1 MNKDKIIKDILL
13 EYSALSKTG
22 GIDKLDHDLLVTAI
36 ENCGYASYFSIP
48 KLVNEIQSKKLSGG
62 LSQDDIDLLNKII
75 GKGSSQQARVLFDD
89 DDLRDMD
96 LNDPRNQPS
105 TSFPK
110 DRGQSELTYNELVQ
124 IGKENGGLKILHAP
138 SSLRIATVKGGRRLA
153 NINTTHGIKLGTG
166 KTFGQ
171 LMLFLK
177 LAKSEPNMIT
187 LGVESAAP
195 GLTGEVI
202 AVNHINAWFKKNNPD
217 EEPFRLHFWDQNE
230 RVPTGVEVDNAVHI
244 VGKNKAD
251 IALKNQNSETF
262 WISFKGA
269 EFDPRRFVQRVD
281 RVDFP
286 QYSGM
291 LGLDDSFTDGKVK
304 AAWDSI
310 KTTFI
315 NGIKKNYTVPP
326 LLINPKKTTF
336 DERGVVININGKS
349 ALETVGKIPDF
360 YTRLTSDFR
369 KMFNDFVT
377 EPTPGKK
384 YLYYMGDKFEGHLDF
399 LDGSEATRIIAGKT
413 IYGRDFDIKGKAP
426 FGQNN
431 CSILMHSHANV
442 EMKVINP
449 EDMEGMSSRDPKDM
463 GSINWVKANSSN
475 AQNERHLLI
484 NTTEGGHVW
493 FNPNLPLP
501 KDAADPILKYRPTLS
516 CRSGTDEAAVLRF
529 GNDDYMFIKFRVVV
543 WPLAKV
549 GSSSV
554 DLKK

>member
-48 KLVNEIQSKKLSGG
+48 KLVNEIESKKQKIG
-62 LSQDDIDLLNKII
+62 LSNDDIALINKIV

-89 DDLRDMD
+89 EDLKTLD
-96 LNDPRNQPS
+96 LDDPRNKPA
-105 TSFPK
+105 TLFPK
-110 DRGQSELTYNELVQ
+110 DRGQAELTYNELVQ
-124 IGKENGGLKILHAP
+124 IGKDNGGLKILHSP
-138 SSLRIATVKGGRRLA
+138 SSLRIATVKGGRRLS
-153 NINTTHGIKLGTG
+153 NINTTHGIKDGS

-177 LAKSEPNMIT
+177 LAKEHKDMVT
-187 LGVESAAP
+187 LGIESAAP

-202 AVNHINAWFKKNNPD
+202 AVNHINDWFKKNNPE

-230 RVPTGVEVDNAVHI
+230 RVPTGVEVDDAVHI

-251 IALKNQNSETF
+251 IALRNQNSEVF

-269 EFDPRRFVQRVD
+269 EFDPRSFVQRVD

-291 LGLDDSFTDGKVK
+291 LGLDDSFTEGTVK

-310 KTTFI
+310 KMTFL
-315 NGIKKNYTVPP
+315 NGIKKNYSIPP

-336 DERGVVININGKS
+336 DENKVVINLNGKS
-349 ALETVGKIPDF
+349 ALETIGANAEF

-369 KMFNDFVT
+369 KMFYDFVT
-377 EPTPGKK
+377 TPSSGKK

-431 CSILMHSHANV
+431 CSILMHSHATV

-449 EDMEGMSSRDPKDM
+449 EDMESMPSRDPKDI
-463 GSINWVKANSSN
+463 GSINWVKTHSSN
-475 AQNERHLLI
+475 ATNERHLLI
-484 NTTEGGHVW
+484 STTQGGQVW

-516 CRSGTDEAAVLRF
+516 CRSGTDEAAVLKF
-529 GNDDYMFIKFRVVV
+529 GNDEYMFMKFRVVV

>member
-13 EYSALSKTG
+13 EYSVLSKTG

-48 KLVNEIQSKKLSGG
+48 KLVNEIESKKENPG
-62 LSQDDIDLLNKII
+62 LSNDDIALINQII
-75 GKGSSQQARVLFDD
+75 GKGSAQQSRVLFDD
-89 DDLRDMD
+89 NDLKTLD
-96 LNDPRNQPS
+96 LDDPRNKPA
-105 TSFPK
+105 TLFPK
-110 DRGQSELTYNELVQ
+110 DRGQAELTYNELIQ
-124 IGKENGGLKILHAP
+124 IGKDNGGLKILHSP
-138 SSLRIATVKGGRRLA
+138 SSLRIATVKGGRRLS
-153 NINTTHGIKLGTG
+153 NINTTHGIKDGS

-177 LAKSEPNMIT
+177 LAKEHKNMIT
-187 LGVESAAP
+187 LGIESAAP

-202 AVNHINAWFKKNNPD
+202 AVNHINDWFKKNNP
-217 EEPFRLHFWDQNE
+217 EQQPFRLHFWDKTE
-230 RVPTGVEVDNAVHI
+230 RVPTGVEVDDAVHI

-251 IALKNQNSETF
+251 IALRNQNSEVF

-269 EFDPRRFVQRVD
+269 EFDPRQFVQRVD

-310 KTTFI
+310 KMTFL

-326 LLINPKKTTF
+326 LLINPRKTTF
-336 DERGVVININGKS
+336 DENKVVINLNGKS
-349 ALETVGKIPDF
+349 ALETIGPNAEF

-369 KMFNDFVT
+369 KMFYDFVT
-377 EPTPGKK
+377 TPSSGKK

-431 CSILMHSHANV
+431 CSILMHSHATV
-442 EMKVINP
+442 EMKVIHP
-449 EDMEGMSSRDPKDM
+449 EDMETMPSRDPKDI
-463 GSINWVKANSSN
+463 GSINWVKANASN
-475 AQNERHLLI
+475 ATSESHLLI
-484 NTTEGGHVW
+484 STTEGGQLW

-516 CRSGTDEAAVLRF
+516 CRSGTDEAAVLKF
-529 GNDDYMFIKFRVVV
+529 GNDEYMFMKFRVVV

-554 DLKK
+554 NLKK

>member
-13 EYSALSKTG
+13 EYSVLSKTG

-48 KLVNEIQSKKLSGG
+48 KLVNEIESKKENPG
-62 LSQDDIDLLNKII
+62 LSNDDIALINQII
-75 GKGSSQQARVLFDD
+75 GKGSAQQSRVLFDD
-89 DDLRDMD
+89 DDLKTLD
-96 LNDPRNQPS
+96 LDDPRNKPA
-105 TSFPK
+105 TLFPK
-110 DRGQSELTYNELVQ
+110 DRGQAELTYNELIQ
-124 IGKENGGLKILHAP
+124 IGKDNGGLKILHSP
-138 SSLRIATVKGGRRLA
+138 SSLRIATVKGGRRLS
-153 NINTTHGIKLGTG
+153 NINTTHGIKDGS

-177 LAKSEPNMIT
+177 LAKEHKNMIT
-187 LGVESAAP
+187 LGIESAAP

-202 AVNHINAWFKKNNPD
+202 AVNHINDWFKKNNP
-217 EEPFRLHFWDQNE
+217 EQQPFRLHFWDKTE
-230 RVPTGVEVDNAVHI
+230 RVPTGVEVDDAVHI

-251 IALKNQNSETF
+251 IALRNQNSEVF

-269 EFDPRRFVQRVD
+269 EFDPRQFVQRVD

-310 KTTFI
+310 KMTFL

-326 LLINPKKTTF
+326 LLINPRKTTF
-336 DERGVVININGKS
+336 DENKVVINLNGKS
-349 ALETVGKIPDF
+349 ALETIGPNAEF

-369 KMFNDFVT
+369 KMFYDFVT
-377 EPTPGKK
+377 TPSSGKK

-431 CSILMHSHANV
+431 CSILMHSHATV
-442 EMKVINP
+442 EMKVIHP
-449 EDMEGMSSRDPKDM
+449 EDMETMPSRDPKDI
-463 GSINWVKANSSN
+463 GSINWVKANASN
-475 AQNERHLLI
+475 ATSESHLLI
-484 NTTEGGHVW
+484 STTEGGQLW

-516 CRSGTDEAAVLRF
+516 CRSGTDESAVLKF
-529 GNDDYMFIKFRVVV
+529 GNDEYMFMKFRVVV

-554 DLKK
+554 NLKK

>member
-13 EYSALSKTG
+13 EYSVLSKTG

-48 KLVNEIQSKKLSGG
+48 KLVNEIESKKENPG
-62 LSQDDIDLLNKII
+62 LSNDDIALINQII
-75 GKGSSQQARVLFDD
+75 GKGSAQQSRVLFDD
-89 DDLRDMD
+89 NDLKTLD
-96 LNDPRNQPS
+96 LDDPRNKPA
-105 TSFPK
+105 TLFPK
-110 DRGQSELTYNELVQ
+110 DRGQAELTYNELIQ
-124 IGKENGGLKILHAP
+124 IGKDNGGLKILHSP
-138 SSLRIATVKGGRRLA
+138 SSLRIATVKGGRRLS
-153 NINTTHGIKLGTG
+153 NINTTHGIKDGS

-177 LAKSEPNMIT
+177 LAKEHKDMIT
-187 LGVESAAP
+187 LGIESAAP

-202 AVNHINAWFKKNNPD
+202 AVNHINDWFKKNNP
-217 EEPFRLHFWDQNE
+217 EQQPFRLHFWDKTE
-230 RVPTGVEVDNAVHI
+230 RVPTGVEVDDAVHI

-251 IALKNQNSETF
+251 IALRNQNSEVF

-269 EFDPRRFVQRVD
+269 EFDPRQFVQRVD

-310 KTTFI
+310 KMTFL

-326 LLINPKKTTF
+326 LLINPRKTTF
-336 DERGVVININGKS
+336 DENKVVINLNGKS
-349 ALETVGKIPDF
+349 ALETIGPNAEF

-369 KMFNDFVT
+369 KMFYDFVT
-377 EPTPGKK
+377 TPSSGKK

-431 CSILMHSHANV
+431 CSILMHSHATV
-442 EMKVINP
+442 EMKVIHP
-449 EDMEGMSSRDPKDM
+449 EDMETMPSRDPKDI
-463 GSINWVKANSSN
+463 GSINWVKANASN
-475 AQNERHLLI
+475 ATSESHLLI
-484 NTTEGGHVW
+484 STTEGGQLW

-516 CRSGTDEAAVLRF
+516 CRSGTDEAAVLKF
-529 GNDDYMFIKFRVVV
+529 GNDEYMFMKFRVVV

-554 DLKK
+554 NLKK

>member
-13 EYSALSKTG
+13 EYSVLSKTG

-48 KLVNEIQSKKLSGG
+48 KLVNEIESKKENPG
-62 LSQDDIDLLNKII
+62 LSNDDIALINQII
-75 GKGSSQQARVLFDD
+75 GKGSAQQSRVLFDD
-89 DDLRDMD
+89 DDLKTLD
-96 LNDPRNQPS
+96 LDDPRNKPA
-105 TSFPK
+105 TLFPK
-110 DRGQSELTYNELVQ
+110 DRGQAELTYNELIQ
-124 IGKENGGLKILHAP
+124 IGKDNGGLKILHSP
-138 SSLRIATVKGGRRLA
+138 SSLRIATVKGGRRLS
-153 NINTTHGIKLGTG
+153 NINTTHGIKDGS

-177 LAKSEPNMIT
+177 LAKEHKNMIT
-187 LGVESAAP
+187 LGIESAAP

-202 AVNHINAWFKKNNPD
+202 AVNHINDWFKKNNP
-217 EEPFRLHFWDQNE
+217 EQQPFRLHFWDKTE
-230 RVPTGVEVDNAVHI
+230 RVPTGVEVDDAVHI

-251 IALKNQNSETF
+251 IALRNQNSEVF

-269 EFDPRRFVQRVD
+269 EFDPRQFVQRVD

-310 KTTFI
+310 KMTFL

-326 LLINPKKTTF
+326 LLINPRKTTF
-336 DERGVVININGKS
+336 DENKVVINLNGKS
-349 ALETVGKIPDF
+349 ALETIGPNAEF

-369 KMFNDFVT
+369 KMFYDFVT
-377 EPTPGKK
+377 TPSSGKK

-431 CSILMHSHANV
+431 CSILMHSHATV
-442 EMKVINP
+442 EMKVIHP
-449 EDMEGMSSRDPKDM
+449 EDMETMPSRDPKDI
-463 GSINWVKANSSN
+463 GSINWVKANASN
-475 AQNERHLLI
+475 ATSESHLLI
-484 NTTEGGHVW
+484 STTEGGQLW

-516 CRSGTDEAAVLRF
+516 CRSGTDEAAVLKF
-529 GNDDYMFIKFRVVV
+529 GNDEYMFMKFRVVV

-554 DLKK
+554 NLKK

>member
-13 EYSALSKTG
+13 EYSVLSKTG

-48 KLVNEIQSKKLSGG
+48 KLVNEIESKKEPMRLTN
-62 LSQDDIDLLNKII
+62 DDITLINQII
-75 GKGSSQQARVLFDD
+75 GKGSSQQSRVLFDD
-89 DDLRDMD
+89 DDLKKLDVS
-96 LNDPRNQPS
+96 DPRNQPS
-105 TSFPK
+105 TLFPK
-110 DRGQSELTYNELVQ
+110 DRGQSELSYNELVK
-124 IGKENGGLKILHAP
+124 IGKENGGLKILHSP
-138 SSLRIATVKGGRRLA
+138 SSLRIATVKGGRRLS
-153 NINTTHGIKLGTG
+153 NINTTNSIKDGS

-177 LAKSEPNMIT
+177 LVKNEKDMIT
-187 LGVESAAP
+187 LGIESAAP
-195 GLTGEVI
+195 GLSGEVI
-202 AVNHINAWFKKNNPD
+202 AVNYINDWFKKNNLE

-230 RVPTGVEVDNAVHI
+230 RVPTGVEVDDAVHI

-251 IALKNQNSETF
+251 IALRNQNSEVF

-269 EFDPRRFVQRVD
+269 EFDPRSFVQRVD

-291 LGLDDSFTDGKVK
+291 LGLDDSFTDGNVK
-304 AAWDSI
+304 GAWDSI
-310 KTTFI
+310 KTIFL
-315 NGIKKNYTVPP
+315 NGIKKNYPVPP

-336 DERGVVININGKS
+336 DEKKVVININGKS
-349 ALETVGKIPDF
+349 ALETIGQNAEF

-369 KMFNDFVT
+369 KMFHDFVT
-377 EPTPGKK
+377 TPSSGKK

-399 LDGSEATRIIAGKT
+399 LDGSDATRIIAGKT

-431 CSILMHSHANV
+431 CSILMHSHATV
-442 EMKVINP
+442 EMRVVNP
-449 EDMEGMSSRDPKDM
+449 EDMESMASRDPKDI

-475 AQNERHLLI
+475 ATNERHLLI
-484 NTTEGGHVW
+484 STTKGGQVW

-501 KDAADPILKYRPTLS
+501 KDAVDPILKYRPTLS
-516 CRSGTDEAAVLRF
+516 CRSGTDEAAVLKF
-529 GNDDYMFIKFRVVV
+529 GNDEYMFMKFRVVV

>member
-13 EYSALSKTG
+13 EYSVLSKTG

-48 KLVNEIQSKKLSGG
+48 KLVNEIESKKEPMRLTN
-62 LSQDDIDLLNKII
+62 DDITLINQII
-75 GKGSSQQARVLFDD
+75 GKGSSQQSRVLFDD
-89 DDLRDMD
+89 DDLKKLDVS
-96 LNDPRNQPS
+96 DPRNQPP
-105 TSFPK
+105 TLFPK
-110 DRGQSELTYNELVQ
+110 DRGQSELPYNELVK
-124 IGKENGGLKILHAP
+124 IGKENGGLKILHSP
-138 SSLRIATVKGGRRLA
+138 SSLRIATVKGGRRLS
-153 NINTTHGIKLGTG
+153 NINTTNGIKDGS

-177 LAKSEPNMIT
+177 LVKNEKDMIT
-187 LGVESAAP
+187 LGIESAAP

-202 AVNHINAWFKKNNPD
+202 AVNHINDWFKKNNPE

-230 RVPTGVEVDNAVHI
+230 RVPTGVEVDDAVHI

-251 IALKNQNSETF
+251 IALRNQNSEVF

-269 EFDPRRFVQRVD
+269 EFDPRSFVQRVD

-304 AAWDSI
+304 VAWDSI
-310 KTTFI
+310 KMTFL
-315 NGIKKNYTVPP
+315 NGIKKNYPVPP

-336 DERGVVININGKS
+336 DEKKVVVTINGKS
-349 ALETVGKIPDF
+349 ALETIGQNAEF

-369 KMFNDFVT
+369 KMFHDFVT
-377 EPTPGKK
+377 TPSSGKK

-431 CSILMHSHANV
+431 CSILMHSHATV
-442 EMKVINP
+442 EMKVVNP
-449 EDMEGMSSRDPKDM
+449 EDMESMPSRDPKDI

-475 AQNERHLLI
+475 ATNERHLLI

-501 KDAADPILKYRPTLS
+501 KDAVDPILKYRPTLS
-516 CRSGTDEAAVLRF
+516 CRSGTDEAAVLKF
-529 GNDDYMFIKFRVVV
+529 GNDEYMFMKFRVVV

>member
-48 KLVNEIQSKKLSGG
+48 KLVNEIESKKQKPG
-62 LSQDDIDLLNKII
+62 LSDNDVALINQII
-75 GKGSSQQARVLFDD
+75 GKGSSQQSRVLFDD
-89 DDLRDMD
+89 DDLKTLD
-96 LNDPRNQPS
+96 LDDPRNQPS
-105 TSFPK
+105 TLFPK
-110 DRGQSELTYNELVQ
+110 DRGQAELTYNELVQ
-124 IGKENGGLKILHAP
+124 IGKDNGGLKILHSP
-138 SSLRIATVKGGRRLA
+138 SSLRIATVKGGRRLS
-153 NINTTHGIKLGTG
+153 NINTTHGIKDGS

-171 LMLFLK
+171 LMLFLR
-177 LAKSEPNMIT
+177 LAKEHKDMIT
-187 LGVESAAP
+187 LGIESAAP

-202 AVNHINAWFKKNNPD
+202 AVNHINDWFKKNNP
-217 EEPFRLHFWDQNE
+217 EQQPFRLHFWDQTE
-230 RVPTGVEVDNAVHI
+230 RVPTGVEVDDAVHI

-251 IALKNQNSETF
+251 IALRNQNSEVF

-269 EFDPRRFVQRVD
+269 EFDPRQFVQRVD

-310 KTTFI
+310 KMTFL
-315 NGIKKNYTVPP
+315 NGIKKNYSVRP

-336 DERGVVININGKS
+336 DENKVVINLNGKS
-349 ALETVGKIPDF
+349 ALETIGPNVEF

-369 KMFNDFVT
+369 KMFYDFVT
-377 EPTPGKK
+377 TPSSGKK

-449 EDMEGMSSRDPKDM
+449 EDMETMPSRDPKDI
-463 GSINWVKANSSN
+463 GSINWVKSN
-475 AQNERHLLI
+475 ASNATNESHLLI
-484 NTTEGGHVW
+484 STTEGGQVW

-516 CRSGTDEAAVLRF
+516 CRSGTDEAAVLKF
-529 GNDDYMFIKFRVVV
+529 GNDEYMFMKFRVVV

-549 GSSSV
+549 GGSSV